1 MSNPEQYVACCAEI
15 RKRAWLDGEGRMKTV
30 SLGLRRFRPYAWPS
44 AAVGLLLVQV
54 LLILAT
60 KQGSSLASYALEYL
74 PLLIL
79 ATAVAVVNAV
89 QTPKRSML
97 FWAFL
102 SAAILLWSADMWLG
116 VHFRASFPERFRLL
130 VALLSVG
137 ILAFALFFDIH
148 RRKRTEEALRNRDAE
163 LAEAQRLA
171 RVGSWQWDP
180 ETDAV
185 QWSRELYRI
194 AGRDPSLPAVS
205 YKEHWKI
212 YTAESWER
220 LRRAVEEAL
229 DTGRPYELDLEMVRA
244 DGTTKWLIGRGEVQ
258 RDATGRVVRLRGT
271 VQDITERK
279 RAEELLR
286 ESEERLRMAAR
297 AGRMYA
303 YEWDAA
309 TDVIERSAECTD
321 ILGWM
326 DEPAKDSYQRML
338 NKIHVEDRDRFVA
351 AVASLNPEKPTCQV
365 SYRIARP
372 DNSVVWLEESV
383 RAFFDTEGKV
393 LRMVGMVADVSARKQ
408 VEEELSDLSG
418 RFVTAQEEERSR
430 IARELHDD
438 MSQRLALAAITLQSL
453 SENLPRTR
461 SEIAASMRSVW
472 RQVGEISSDVHRL
485 SRDLHPSTLGL
496 GLGAA
501 LKSLCKGVERQ
512 HGIRVDINISD
523 VPDAVASEVSL
534 CLYRVAQEALSNVVK
549 HSEVKE
555 ARLEVIGN
563 SDHLLLRV
571 IDSGRGFELAKDG
584 QGLGLLSMR
593 ERLRIVGGKLTI
605 WSSSQG
611 TEISARV
618 PIEPDS
624 QKFRAAGTG

>member
-1 MSNPEQYVACCAEI
+1 M
-15 RKRAWLDGEGRMKTV
+15 KRLSV
-30 SLGLRRFRPYAWPS
+30 GLRLVRPYAWPS

-54 LLILAT
+54 LLIVAA
-60 KQGSSLASYALEYL
+60 KQGSSLASYTLEYF

-79 ATAVAVVNAV
+79 AMIIAVVNAV

-102 SAAILLWSADMWLG
+102 SAGIVLWSVDMWLG
-116 VHFRASFPERFRLL
+116 AHFRASFPESFRLL
-130 VALLSVG
+130 VALLAVG
-137 ILAFALFFDIH
+137 ILALSLFFDIKE
-148 RRKRTEEALRNRDAE
+148 RKRTEEALRKRDAE

-180 ETDAV
+180 ETDTV
-185 QWSRELYRI
+185 QWSKELYTI
-194 AGRDPSLPAVS
+194 AGRDPNLPAVS
-205 YKEHWKI
+205 YKEHSTL
-212 YTAESWER
+212 YTEESWER

-229 DTGRPYELDLEMVRA
+229 GTGRPYELDLEMVCT
-244 DGTTKWLIGRGEVQ
+244 DGTTKWLIARGEAQ
-258 RDATGRVVRLRGT
+258 RDATGRGVQLRGT

-309 TDVIERSAECTD
+309 ADVIERSAECAD

-326 DEPAKDSYQRML
+326 NEPARDSYQGML
-338 NKIHVEDRDRFVA
+338 SRVHVEDRDQFVA
-351 AVASLNPEKPTCQV
+351 AVAGLNPEKATCQI
-365 SYRIARP
+365 SYRVVRP
-372 DNSVVWLEESV
+372 DESVVWLEESV
-383 RAFFDTEGKV
+383 RAFFDNEGKM
-393 LRMVGMVADVSARKQ
+393 LRMVGMVADVSARKR
-408 VEEELSDLSG
+408 VEKELSDLSG
-418 RFVTAQEEERSR
+418 RFVTAQEEERTR

-438 MSQRLALAAITLQSL
+438 LSQRLALAAIALQNL
-453 SENLPRTR
+453 SDNLPRTR
-461 SEIAASMRSVW
+461 SEITASMRNVW

-512 HGIRVDINISD
+512 HGIGVEVNCSD

-534 CLYRVAQEALSNVVK
+534 CLYRVAQEALSNIVK

-555 ARLEVIGN
+555 ARLEIIGS

-571 IDSGRGFELAKDG
+571 IDSGRGFEQAKDG

-593 ERLRIVGGKLTI
+593 ERLRLVGGKLTI
-605 WSSSQG
+605 RSSSQG
-611 TEISARV
+611 TEISAQV
-618 PIEPDS
+618 PIERDS
-624 QKFRAAGTG
+624 AKLRAASAG

>member
-1 MSNPEQYVACCAEI
+1 MQKFS
-15 RKRAWLDGEGRMKTV
+15 T
-30 SLGLRRFRPYAWPS
+30 GLRILRPYAWPG

-54 LLILAT
+54 LLILAAR
-60 KQGSSLASYALEYL
+60 QSSSLAGDTLEYF
-74 PLLIL
+74 PFLIL
-79 ATAVAVVNAV
+79 AMTVAVVNAV
-89 QTPKRSML
+89 QATERNML

-102 SAAILLWSADMWLG
+102 SAGILLWSVDMWLRAR
-116 VHFRASFPERFRLL
+116 FQASFPESFRLL
-130 VALLSVG
+130 VALLAVG
-137 ILAFALFFDIH
+137 ILALSLFFDING
-148 RRKRTEEALRNRDAE
+148 RKRTEEALHKRDAE

-171 RVGSWQWDP
+171 SVGSWQWDP

-185 QWSRELYRI
+185 QWSRELYKI
-194 AGRDPSLPAVS
+194 AGRDPNLPAVS
-205 YKEHWKI
+205 YKDHWKI

-229 DTGRPYELDLEMVRA
+229 DTGRPYELDLEMVCA
-244 DGTTKWLIGRGEVQ
+244 DGTTKWLIARGEAQ

-279 RAEELLR
+279 RAEKLLR
-286 ESEERLRMAAR
+286 ESDERLRMAAR
-297 AGRMYA
+297 AGKMYA

-309 TDVIERSAECTD
+309 TDVIDRSVECTD

-326 DEPAKDSYQRML
+326 DEPVKDSYQQML
-338 NKIHVEDRDRFVA
+338 SKIHVEDRDRFIA

-365 SYRIARP
+365 SYRVARP
-372 DNSVVWLEESV
+372 DGSVVWLEESV
-383 RAFFDTEGKV
+383 RAFFDSEGKAS
-393 LRMVGMVADVSARKQ
+393 RMVGMVADVSARKQ
-408 VEEELSDLSG
+408 VEQELSDLSE

-438 MSQRLALAAITLQSL
+438 LSQRLALAAITLQSL

-461 SEIAASMRSVW
+461 SEIAATMRSVW

-512 HGIRVDINISD
+512 HGIRVDVNCSD
-523 VPDAVASEVSL
+523 LPDAVASDVSL
-534 CLYRVAQEALSNVVK
+534 CLYRVAQEALNNVVK

-555 ARLEVIGN
+555 ARLEVVGN

-571 IDSGRGFELAKDG
+571 IDSGRGFEPAKDG
-584 QGLGLLSMR
+584 RGLGLLSMR
-593 ERLRIVGGKLTI
+593 ERLRVVGGKLTI
-605 WSSSQG
+605 QSSARG
-611 TEISARV
+611 TEISAHV
-618 PIEPDS
+618 PIERDS
-624 QKFRAAGTG
+624 EKFRAAGTG

>member
-1 MSNPEQYVACCAEI
+1 
-15 RKRAWLDGEGRMKTV
+15 MKTV
-30 SLGLRRFRPYAWPS
+30 SVGLRLFRPYGWPS
-44 AAVGLLLVQV
+44 TAVGLLLVQV

-60 KQGSSLASYALEYL
+60 KQASSLASYALEYL

-79 ATAVAVVNAV
+79 ATVVAVVNAV

-102 SAAILLWSADMWLG
+102 SAAILLWSVDMWLG
-116 VHFRASFPERFRLL
+116 AHFRASFPERFRLL
-130 VALLSVG
+130 VALLCVG
-137 ILAFALFFDIH
+137 ILGFALFFDIH
-148 RRKRTEEALRNRDAE
+148 RRKRTEESLRNRDAE

-171 RVGSWQWDP
+171 SVGSWQWDP
-180 ETDAV
+180 ETDDV
-185 QWSRELYRI
+185 QWSRELYKI
-194 AGRDPSLPAVS
+194 AGRDPNLPAVS

-229 DTGRPYELDLEMVRA
+229 DTGRPYELDLEMVCA
-244 DGTTKWLIGRGEVQ
+244 DGTTKWLIARGEAQ

-279 RAEELLR
+279 RAEKLLR
-286 ESEERLRMAAR
+286 ESDERLRMAAG
-297 AGRMYA
+297 AGKMYA

-309 TDVIERSAECTD
+309 TDVIERSAECND

-326 DEPAKDSYQRML
+326 DEPTKDSYQGML
-338 NKIHVEDRDRFVA
+338 SKIHMEDRDRFVA
-351 AVASLNPEKPTCQV
+351 AVASLNAEKPTCQV
-365 SYRIARP
+365 SYRVPRP

-408 VEEELSDLSG
+408 VEQELSDLSG
-418 RFVTAQEEERSR
+418 RFVTAQEEERTR

-453 SENLPRTR
+453 SDNLPRTR

-501 LKSLCKGVERQ
+501 LKSLCKGVEHQ
-512 HGIRVDINISD
+512 HGIRVDVNCSD
-523 VPDAVASEVSL
+523 LPDAVASEVSL

-555 ARLEVIGN
+555 ARLEVVGN

-571 IDSGRGFELAKDG
+571 IDSGRGFEQAKDG

-605 WSSSQG
+605 RSSSQG
-611 TEISARV
+611 TEISAHV
-618 PIEPDS
+618 PIERDS
-624 QKFRAAGTG
+624 KKFRAAGTG